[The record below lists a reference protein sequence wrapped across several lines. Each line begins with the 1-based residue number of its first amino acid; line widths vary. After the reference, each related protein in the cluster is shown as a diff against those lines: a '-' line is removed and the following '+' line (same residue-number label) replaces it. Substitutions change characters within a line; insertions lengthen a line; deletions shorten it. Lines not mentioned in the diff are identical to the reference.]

1 MRSVFALKE
10 RLCKD
15 KSFEAQAQ
23 LPSEV
28 ARLADLHGDHRST
41 AVPSHFPGIALSL
54 QCRGLAP
61 REHLPRP
68 WWRPRPGPLPTGRKE
83 EGRIC
88 SPKEKGILED
98 RARCRVSLR
107 GSGAGQRGSWGPWE
121 SGGGGPAQTALYQ
134 FRPVPGGRGGSF
146 RWDQSWDLG
155 FSSPEAKASLWP
167 SDAFSLCFSVSFPLL
182 KSS

>member
-23 LPSEV
+23 LPREV
-28 ARLADLHGDHRST
+28 AGLADLHGDHRST
-41 AVPSHFPGIALSL
+41 AVPSHFPGVALNL

-68 WWRPRPGPLPTGRKE
+68 RRRPRPGPLPTGREE
-83 EGRIC
+83 EGRVC

-98 RARCRVSLR
+98 RARCSVPEGLR
-107 GSGAGQRGSWGPWE
+107 CWPAWLLGLLGPLGVWGWRTSTNSSPPVQACPGRRRRQLPVGSVLGSGVFQP
-121 SGGGGPAQTALYQ
+121 
-134 FRPVPGGRGGSF
+134 
-146 RWDQSWDLG
+146 
-155 FSSPEAKASLWP
+155 
-167 SDAFSLCFSVSFPLL
+167 
-182 KSS
+182 